1 MSSSGSG
8 GGSNTNSN
16 TASNTAPGTLSA
28 LPSPMA
34 RVVAFLSIIAGGVA
48 GAVIGHALVD
58 VQCAGD
64 CTTGRGLG
72 ILIGALSSAGGMSVV
87 AVLGLRAIGEWR
99 QLGDRTDASSAQR
112 RS

>member
-1 MSSSGSG
+1 MPEAEPNTEVNT
-8 GGSNTNSN
+8 GSNTGS
-16 TASNTAPGTLSA
+16 ATLSA
-28 LPSPMA
+28 LPSPTA
-34 RVVAFLSIIAGGVA
+34 RIVAFLSIIAGGVA

-99 QLGDRTDASSAQR
+99 QLGDRTEARAPQR

>member
-1 MSSSGSG
+1 MPESEP
-8 GGSNTNSN
+8 N
-16 TASNTAPGTLSA
+16 TAVNSGPNTGSATLSA
-28 LPSPMA
+28 LPSPTA
-34 RVVAFLSIIAGGVA
+34 RIVAFLSIIAGGVA

-72 ILIGALSSAGGMSVV
+72 ILIGALSSASGMSVV

-99 QLGDRTDASSAQR
+99 QLGDRTEARAPQR

>member
-1 MSSSGSG
+1 MPERDVSSPSSNGDSG
-8 GGSNTNSN
+8 
-16 TASNTAPGTLSA
+16 ALSA
-28 LPSPMA
+28 LPSPTA
-34 RVVAFLSIIAGGVA
+34 RIVAFASIIAGGVA

-99 QLGDRTDASSAQR
+99 QLGDRPATAPTR
-112 RS
+112 RGS

>member
-1 MSSSGSG
+1 MSNTGSG
-8 GGSNTNSN
+8 NESH
-16 TASNTAPGTLSA
+16 PEPKTLSA

-34 RVVAFLSIIAGGVA
+34 RIVAFLSIIAGGFA

-72 ILIGALSSAGGMSVV
+72 ILIGALSTAGGMSVV

-99 QLGDRTDASSAQR
+99 QLGDRTDASSPQR

>member
-1 MSSSGSG
+1 M
-8 GGSNTNSN
+8 SNTG
-16 TASNTAPGTLSA
+16 PGKESHVEPKTLSA

-34 RVVAFLSIIAGGVA
+34 RIVAFLSIIAGGFA

-72 ILIGALSSAGGMSVV
+72 ILIGALSTAGGMSVV

-99 QLGDRTDASSAQR
+99 QLGDRTDASSPQR

>member
-1 MSSSGSG
+1 M
-8 GGSNTNSN
+8 SNTGPDNESH
-16 TASNTAPGTLSA
+16 AEPKTLSA

-34 RVVAFLSIIAGGVA
+34 RIVAFLSIIAGGFA

-72 ILIGALSSAGGMSVV
+72 ILIGALSTAGGMSVV

-99 QLGDRTDASSAQR
+99 QLGDRADASSPQR